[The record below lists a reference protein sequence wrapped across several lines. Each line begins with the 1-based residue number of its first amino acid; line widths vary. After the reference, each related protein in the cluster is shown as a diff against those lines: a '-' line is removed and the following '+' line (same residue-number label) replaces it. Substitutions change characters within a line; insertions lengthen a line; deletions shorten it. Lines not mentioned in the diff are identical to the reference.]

1 MSEPVAIGLLFPGQL
16 AELPGMGR
24 DFLDEDREGKDLLV
38 AAAAACG
45 VEPGALLGESPHPGP
60 RGVLA
65 VQTGVFL
72 VSVLAAR
79 ALERHRVEPAMLAG
93 YSLGHYA
100 SLWRAGAISFE
111 DCLRILVAV
120 WEEVERLGAHGTMG
134 AVIACPIEQ
143 VEAVCAEQRAAGA
156 PVWVGSVNAPGQIVL
171 TGSEVGVE
179 GALASLKPAAL
190 SVQRLA
196 MTWPIHSELLAPVS
210 EAVAPAVAACASI
223 RAPRVPCLGPDADP
237 LETPDDVRRVLTFG
251 FSRRNDWNRVFATMV
266 SRGIVRFLETGPGL
280 MLSRVAR
287 WIAREADCRPAGTAP
302 AAAEAADIIAR
313 GWTSARRS

>member
-1 MSEPVAIGLLFPGQL
+1 MREPVPIGLLFPGQL

-24 DFLDEDREGKDLLV
+24 DFLEEDREGTDLLG
-38 AAAAACG
+38 ASARACG
-45 VEPGALLGESPHPGP
+45 VEPGVLLAEQTHPGP

-65 VQTGVFL
+65 AQTGVFL

-79 ALERHRVEPAMLAG
+79 ALERHRVEPTVLAG

-120 WEEVERLGAHGTMG
+120 WEQVESQGVQGTMG
-134 AVIACPIEQ
+134 AVIGCPGEEIDAACD
-143 VEAVCAEQRAAGA
+143 EQRRRGS

-171 TGSEVGVE
+171 TGSEAGVE
-179 GALASLKPAAL
+179 GALSRLKPASL

-210 EAVAPAVAACASI
+210 AAVAPIVASCESI
-223 RAPRVPCLGPDADP
+223 RAPRLPTLGPDADS
-237 LETPDDVRRVLTFG
+237 LETADDVRRILTWG
-251 FSRRNDWNRVFATMV
+251 FSRANHWNRVFATMV
-266 SRGIVRFLETGPGL
+266 SRGTTRFLEAGPGQ

-287 WIAREADCRPAGTAP
+287 WIAREADCRPAGTA
-302 AAAEAADIIAR
+302 ASAAEAADIIAR
-313 GWTSARRS
+313 GWTSARPS

>member
-1 MSEPVAIGLLFPGQL
+1 
-16 AELPGMGR
+16 MGR
-24 DFLDEDREGKDLLV
+24 DFLEEDRDGRDLL
-38 AAAAACG
+38 AASARACG
-45 VEPGALLGESPHPGP
+45 VEPGVLLGEQPEPGP

-65 VQTGVFL
+65 AQTGVFL

-79 ALERHRVEPAMLAG
+79 ALERHRVEPAVLAG

-120 WEEVERLGAHGTMG
+120 WEQVEQQGVRGTMG
-134 AVIACPIEQ
+134 AVIGCPGEQ
-143 VEAVCAEQRAAGA
+143 VESACEEQRGRGA
-156 PVWVGSVNAPGQIVL
+156 PVWIGSVNAPGQIVL
-171 TGSEVGVE
+171 TGSDEGVE
-179 GALASLKPAAL
+179 GALARLRPAAL

-210 EAVAPAVAACASI
+210 EAVAPAVASCASI
-223 RAPRVPCLGPDADP
+223 RAPRVPCLGPDAAS
-237 LETPDDVRRVLTFG
+237 LETADDVRRVLIYG
-251 FSRRNDWNRVFATMV
+251 FSRPNSWNRVFATMV
-266 SRGIVRFLETGPGL
+266 SRGIVRFLETGPGQ

-287 WIAREADCRPAGTAP
+287 WIAREADCRPAGTAA

-313 GWTSARRS
+313 GWTSARPS

>member
-1 MSEPVAIGLLFPGQL
+1 
-16 AELPGMGR
+16 MGR
-24 DFLDEDREGKDLLV
+24 DFLVEDREGKSLLL
-38 AAAAACG
+38 AAAEACR
-45 VEPGALLGESPHPGP
+45 VEPGALLGERTEAGP

-65 VQTGVFL
+65 AQTGVFL

-79 ALERHRVEPAMLAG
+79 ALERHRIEPTMLAG

-120 WEEVERLGAHGTMG
+120 WEQVERLGVRGTMG
-134 AVIACPIEQ
+134 AVIGCPSEEVERACE
-143 VEAVCAEQRAAGA
+143 EQRARGA

-171 TGSEVGVE
+171 TGSEAGVE
-179 GALASLKPAAL
+179 GALARLKPVSL

-210 EAVAPAVAACASI
+210 EAVSPAVASCASI
-223 RAPRVPCLGPDADP
+223 RAPRVPCLGPDARA
-237 LETPDDVRRVLTFG
+237 LETDADVRRVLTEG
-251 FSRRNDWNRVFATMV
+251 FSRPNHWNRVFAAMV
-266 SRGIVRFLETGPGL
+266 SHGILRFLEAGPGQ
-280 MLSRVAR
+280 MLARVAR
-287 WIAREADCRPAGTAP
+287 WIVREADCRPAGTAA

-313 GWTSARRS
+313 GWTSAQPS